1 MLEFCLLAHLII
13 KNNNIDKNIIMSWEF
28 WIEPQIKNL
37 GNWEIEKEREKH

>member
-1 MLEFCLLAHLII
+1 
-13 KNNNIDKNIIMSWEF
+13 MSWEF